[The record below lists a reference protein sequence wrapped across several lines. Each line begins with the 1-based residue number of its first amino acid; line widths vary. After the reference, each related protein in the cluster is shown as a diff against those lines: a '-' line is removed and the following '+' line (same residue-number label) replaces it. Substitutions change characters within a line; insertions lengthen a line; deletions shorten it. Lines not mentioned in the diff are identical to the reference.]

1 MITEVTSFFDNPDLI
16 GKGNKLWQPVDSDLY
31 NVRLWLIKR
40 AIWLSFLKTVTKSVE
55 KQNSLKKYI

>member
-16 GKGNKLWQPVDSDLY
+16 GKVNKLWQPVDSDLY
-31 NVRLWLIKR
+31 HVRLWFIKR

-55 KQNSLKKYI
+55 KQNSLKQYI